1 MSKEER
7 KRALSKLKKEEL
19 IEMLLADQ
27 PTKKKRRR
35 GKGGR
40 KKHLRNKVSPPP
52 QKGSNDFDH
61 QMQTIKLTSSEKEE
75 LKLASKMDAET
86 KPSPRS
92 SRRRSTTVEVSCRVC
107 GSQEKVSQ
115 AVVYDVSRWKCN
127 KCASSAG

>member
-40 KKHLRNKVSPPP
+40 KKHLRNKVSPP